1 MRLFSVDAGH
11 NIKISTVPKHVRERA
26 KRALSTETV
35 SLEMQWFQEDI
46 KRIKL
51 QQELLK
57 LQIAREERE
66 AAREQ
71 TTGGNVGN
79 LTYSVQMID

>member
-1 MRLFSVDAGH
+1 MCLFSVDAGH
-11 NIKISTVPKHVRERA
+11 NIKITTVPKHVRERA

-57 LQIAREERE
+57 LQIARDERGCQ
-66 AAREQ
+66 RRNYWRKRGKSDIQ
-71 TTGGNVGN
+71 CSN
-79 LTYSVQMID
+79 D